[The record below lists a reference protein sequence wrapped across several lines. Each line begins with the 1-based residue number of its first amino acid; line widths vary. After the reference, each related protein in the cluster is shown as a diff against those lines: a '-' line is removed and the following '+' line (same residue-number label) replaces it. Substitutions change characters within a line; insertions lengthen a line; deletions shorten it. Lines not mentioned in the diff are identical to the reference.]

1 MKRQRPC
8 PCVFIVVKAH
18 SGIFEV
24 AEAFRKESAAL
35 KRAKFLSR
43 GMNPDY
49 DEVEVFHSRIKGQ
62 A

>member
-1 MKRQRPC
+1 
-8 PCVFIVVKAH
+8 VFIVVKAH
-18 SGIFEV
+18 SGVFEV